1 MVIYHAFLVLIGGA
15 LKIKDILTILNR
27 IAPFDLTEKWDNS
40 GLQAGNPEAD
50 VDKIIIGLDVTMAL
64 LNEARER
71 DAGLVLTHH
80 PLMISPEKTFDFN
93 QMPGSAIREA
103 AIHNISIVSVHT
115 NLDKAEN
122 GLNDYFANR
131 IGVEI
136 KQAFFPHHSISGDL
150 SPGLG
155 LGRLG
160 RLEKKIRF
168 KAFAK
173 ETKDRLG
180 LPNIRITGNPDNMV
194 REIAVC
200 TGSGGSLVRDFIGS
214 GADVYVTGDVKYHE
228 ARQVEEASKNMID
241 VGHFGSEHMA
251 VELLSNRLN
260 HVFEENGG
268 DLEVIPFLK
277 EKDPFTIV

>member
-1 MVIYHAFLVLIGGA
+1 M
-15 LKIKDILTILNR
+15 KIKDILTILNR
-27 IAPFDLTEKWDNS
+27 IAPFELTEKWDNS
-40 GLQAGNPEAD
+40 GLQAGNPEAE
-50 VDKIIIGLDVTMAL
+50 VDKIIIGLDVTMGL

-80 PLMISPEKTFDFN
+80 PLMISPEKVFDFN

-122 GLNDYFANR
+122 GLNDYFATR

-136 KQAFFPHHSISGDL
+136 KQAFLPHDSLSGDL
-150 SPGLG
+150 SSGLG
-155 LGRLG
+155 IGRLG

-168 KAFAK
+168 KTFAE

-180 LPNIRITGNPDNMV
+180 LPNIRITGNPDNVV

-260 HVFEENGG
+260 HVFEKNGV

>member
-1 MVIYHAFLVLIGGA
+1 MYHAFLVLIGGA

-27 IAPFDLTEKWDNS
+27 IAPFELTEKWDNS
-40 GLQAGNPEAD
+40 GLQAGNPEAE
-50 VDKIIIGLDVTMAL
+50 VDKIIIGLDVTMGL

-80 PLMISPEKTFDFN
+80 PLMISPEKVFDFN

-122 GLNDYFANR
+122 GLNDYFATR

-136 KQAFFPHHSISGDL
+136 KQAFLPHDSLSGDL
-150 SPGLG
+150 SSGLG
-155 LGRLG
+155 IGRLG

-168 KAFAK
+168 KTFAE

-180 LPNIRITGNPDNMV
+180 LPNIRITGNPDNVV

-260 HVFEENGG
+260 HVFEKNGV

>member
-1 MVIYHAFLVLIGGA
+1 MYHAFLVLIGGA

-27 IAPFDLTEKWDNS
+27 IAPFELTEKWDNS
-40 GLQAGNPEAD
+40 GLQAGNPEAE
-50 VDKIIIGLDVTMAL
+50 VDKIIIGLDVTMGL

-80 PLMISPEKTFDFN
+80 PLMISPEKVFDFN

-122 GLNDYFANR
+122 GLNDYFATR

-136 KQAFFPHHSISGDL
+136 KQAFLPHDSLSGDL
-150 SPGLG
+150 SSGLG
-155 LGRLG
+155 IGRLG

-168 KAFAK
+168 KTFAE

-260 HVFEENGG
+260 HVFEKNGVH
-268 DLEVIPFLK
+268 LEVIPFLK

>member
-1 MVIYHAFLVLIGGA
+1 M
-15 LKIKDILTILNR
+15 KIKDILTILNR

-40 GLQAGNPEAD
+40 GLQAGNPEAE
-50 VDKIIIGLDVTMAL
+50 VDKIITGLDVTMAL

-122 GLNDYFANR
+122 GLNDYFATR

-136 KQAFFPHHSISGDL
+136 KQAFLPHLPLSGDL
-150 SPGLG
+150 SSELG
-155 LGRLG
+155 IGRLG

-168 KAFAK
+168 KTFAK

-260 HVFEENGG
+260 HVFEKNGV